1 MKSYHILGIAI
12 LLVLLLA
19 ATLVVS
25 AFHQP
30 LVPVTGLEA
39 SALQS
44 KVLSVQIDTDL
55 SEIGSTSGILIMGFA
70 IVLIISAP
78 LILRKKKP

>member
-1 MKSYHILGIAI
+1 MKSHHISGIAI

-30 LVPVTGLEA
+30 SVPVTDLGA
-39 SALQS
+39 VAVQN
-44 KVLSVQIDTDL
+44 KVLPAQIDTDL
-55 SEIGSTSGILIMGFA
+55 SEIGSTSGILIMGVV

-78 LILRKKKP
+78 LILRKKRQ

>member
-1 MKSYHILGIAI
+1 MKSHHIPGIAI
-12 LLVLLLA
+12 LIVLLLA

-30 LVPVTGLEA
+30 LVPLTGLEP
-39 SALQS
+39 SSVQNKALPR
-44 KVLSVQIDTDL
+44 QIDTDL
-55 SEIGSTSGILIMGFA
+55 SEIGSTNGILIMGVV

-78 LILRKKKP
+78 LILRKKRP

>member
-1 MKSYHILGIAI
+1 MKSHHISGIAI

-30 LVPVTGLEA
+30 SVPGTDLETVTV
-39 SALQS
+39 QN
-44 KVLSVQIDTDL
+44 KVLPMQIDTDL
-55 SEIGSTSGILIMGFA
+55 SEIGSTSGILIMGVV
-70 IVLIISAP
+70 IVVIISAP
-78 LILRKKKP
+78 LILRKKKR

>member
-1 MKSYHILGIAI
+1 MKSHHIPGIAI
-12 LLVLLLA
+12 LIVLVLA

-30 LVPVTGLEA
+30 LVPSDGLDL
-39 SALQS
+39 SAVQN
-44 KVLSVQIDTDL
+44 KVHAVQIDTDL
-55 SEIGSTSGILIMGFA
+55 SEVGSTTGILIMGFV

-78 LILRKKKP
+78 LILRKKNR

>member
-1 MKSYHILGIAI
+1 MKSHHISGIAI

-19 ATLVVS
+19 AALVVS

-30 LVPVTGLEA
+30 SVPVTDLETVTV
-39 SALQS
+39 QN
-44 KVLSVQIDTDL
+44 KVLPAQIDTDL
-55 SEIGSTSGILIMGFA
+55 SEVGSTSGILIMGFV

-78 LILRKKKP
+78 LILRKKRS

>member
-1 MKSYHILGIAI
+1 MLGIAI
-12 LLVLLLA
+12 LIVLLLA

-39 SALQS
+39 SALQN
-44 KVLSVQIDTDL
+44 KVTPLRDEDL
-55 SEIGSTSGILIMGFA
+55 SEIGSTTGIMIMGA
-70 IVLIISAP
+70 VIVLIISTP
-78 LILRKKKP
+78 LLFRKKRQ